1 MALVNQIKLD
11 IRMELWD
18 IVRFQ
23 IAFYCYLNKITVTEQ
38 NLDCF
43 TLLTISGETE
53 IGEFCEKSARNNVF
67 KNSQSARTALQFLE
81 KKELI
86 TTFKQGKNKKRLKL
100 HDKIIIQAEGHILMN
115 IKVLRVEAPQQ
126 K

>member
-1 MALVNQIKLD
+1 MALVNQVKLD
-11 IRMELWD
+11 IKMELWD

-23 IAFYCYLNKITVTEQ
+23 IFFYCYLNNISVTEQ
-38 NLDCF
+38 NLDCL
-43 TLLTISGETE
+43 TLLAISGEAE
-53 IGEFCEKSARNNVF
+53 IGEFCDKSADSKIF

-86 TTFKQGKNKKRLKL
+86 TTFKEGKNKKRLKL
-100 HDKIIIQAEGHILMN
+100 HSKIVIEVKGNIYMN
-115 IKVLRVEAPQQ
+115 IKILRVEPSEQ

>member
-1 MALVNQIKLD
+1 MALVNQITLD

-23 IAFYCYLNKITVTEQ
+23 IAFHCYLNKITVTEQ
-38 NLDCF
+38 NLDCL

-53 IGEFCEKSARNNVF
+53 IGEFCERAARNSVF

-86 TTFKQGKNKKRLKL
+86 TTYKEGKNKKRLKL
-100 HDKIIIQAEGHILMN
+100 HEKIIVKTEGNILMN
-115 IKVLRVEAPQQ
+115 IKILRVEAPQQ

>member
-1 MALVNQIKLD
+1 MALVNQVKLD

-23 IAFYCYLNKITVTEQ
+23 IAFYCYINKITVTEQ
-38 NLDCF
+38 NLDCL

-53 IGEFCEKSARNNVF
+53 IGEFCDKAARNSVF
-67 KNSQSARTALQFLE
+67 KNAQSARTALQFLE

-86 TTFKQGKNKKRLKL
+86 QTYKIGKNKKRLKL
-100 HDKIIIQAEGHILMN
+100 HEKVIVQAEGNILMN
-115 IKVLRVEAPQQ
+115 IKILRVEANQQ
-126 K
+126 R